1 MPMHA
6 VRPKILGFIS
16 EQASAWLVAFVVLLA
31 GCALTAIVAWAASD
45 LYQQQV
51 RQRFQL
57 LVNERY
63 TRLQER
69 FEDQEQRLNSLR
81 RFFVN
86 SAEVSRQEFDG
97 FAQPLLLRA
106 RAYSW
111 APRVFRE
118 QRSQFE
124 HEVSR
129 QRGTPFVI
137 RELNAA
143 GELVPAPEREE
154 YVPVLYSQTQ
164 SLLGAPLG
172 FDLLAQPLRRSALER
187 AQQSGKLAVS
197 QPMQLVGVEP
207 AYATGVLLVAPVS
220 SQPTS
225 AQPQNEPYGYVMAVI
240 SMRQLVTDGLPKPDR
255 DNLVMQIVDTS
266 DLQQRVLFESSNALG
281 DSDLVGAR
289 RLTLGDRVYALSL
302 RPSQVFDQS
311 NHSSLATIL
320 SMGGL
325 LSLLLS
331 ALLYVLV
338 SQRQR
343 ALKLVEQRTVQLR
356 QREQELRGA
365 HGQLRSVL
373 NAATQVA
380 IIATDLRGVIN
391 TFNAG
396 AERMLGFKAEQV
408 VGKLTLESLHLAAEL
423 QARSA
428 SLSVALGKRIPASQ
442 AMLVESPDTLH
453 EAREWRLI
461 RQDRSQLTVNM
472 LATVLLDEHG
482 LWIGHLAIYLDVTE
496 QKRAYEALAARDRLL
511 KKLSAHV
518 PGGIF
523 QFTLEAQ
530 DNWKFIYA
538 SDGMRDIYEIEL
550 GLLQQDATK
559 VFERI
564 HPLDAERVR
573 ASIRLSALQL
583 SHWREEYRV
592 LLPQRG
598 LRWLRGEATPEEL
611 PSGGTLWNGYVSDIS
626 DLKRVEEELRALS
639 ITDSLTGIHNRR
651 YFQDRLRAE
660 MVRLNRTSGALSV
673 IMLDIDHFKRI
684 NDRHGHAVGDGVLQ
698 ELCKRI
704 SQRLRRSDVFCRL
717 GGEEFM
723 VLCPNTDD
731 EQAYGLAMQL
741 WQSLRDV
748 PMEPVGI
755 VTASFGV
762 ASWRVDEGIDG
773 LLLRADSAV
782 YVAKQAGRD
791 RVERVA
797 RALAP
802 AGPQSGPH
810 SLN

>member
-1 MPMHA
+1 MPLQA

-16 EQASAWLVAFVVLLA
+16 EQASAWLVALVVMLV
-31 GCALTAIVAWAASD
+31 GCALTVIIAWAAYD
-45 LYQQQV
+45 QYEQQV

-63 TRLQER
+63 SRLQER

-86 SAEVSRQEFDG
+86 SNDVSREEFDG
-97 FAQPLLLRA
+97 FAQPLLLRT

-111 APRVFRE
+111 APRVFRD
-118 QRSQFE
+118 QRNQFE
-124 HEVSR
+124 REVSR
-129 QRGTPFVI
+129 LRASPFVI
-137 RELNAA
+137 RELNSA
-143 GELVPAPEREE
+143 GELAPASERDE

-164 SLLGAPLG
+164 SLLGSPLG
-172 FDLLAQPLRRSALER
+172 FDLLAQPLRRATLER
-187 AQQSGKLAVS
+187 AQKSGKLAVS

-220 SQPTS
+220 NLSAVEQPR
-225 AQPQNEPYGYVMAVI
+225 NEPYGYVMAVI
-240 SMRQLVTDGLPKPDR
+240 SMRQLVADGLPKPDR
-255 DNLVMQIVDTS
+255 DNLVVQIVDTS
-266 DLQQRVLFESSNALG
+266 DLQKRVLYESGNALG
-281 DSDLVGAR
+281 ESDLTAAR
-289 RLTLGDRVYALSL
+289 RLTLGDHVYTLSL
-302 RPSQVFDQS
+302 RPSQVFDLA
-311 NHSSLATIL
+311 NHSSLSTIL
-320 SMGGL
+320 AMGGL

-331 ALLYVLV
+331 ALLYMLV

-343 ALKLVEQRTVQLR
+343 ALKLVDQRTAQLR
-356 QREQELRGA
+356 LREQELRGA

-396 AERMLGFKAEQV
+396 AEKMLGFKADQV
-408 VGKLTLESLHLAAEL
+408 VGRLTLESLHLAPEL
-423 QARSA
+423 EARSA

-442 AMLVESPDTLH
+442 AMLVESPDNLH
-453 EAREWRLI
+453 EAREWSLS
-461 RQDRSQLTVNM
+461 RQDGSQLTVNM
-472 LATVLLDEHG
+472 LATVLLDDHG
-482 LWIGHLAIYLDVTE
+482 LWIGHLAIYLDITE

-523 QFTLEAQ
+523 QFTLEPQ
-530 DNWKFIYA
+530 DHWRFIYA
-538 SDGMRDIYEIEL
+538 SDGMRDIYEIEP
-550 GLLQQDATK
+550 GVLQQDAEK

-598 LRWLRGEATPEEL
+598 LRWIRGEATPEEL
-611 PSGGTLWNGYVSDIS
+611 PGGGTLWHGYVSDIS

-660 MVRLNRTSGALSV
+660 MVRLNRSSGALSL
-673 IMLDIDHFKRI
+673 IMLDIDHFKRV
-684 NDRHGHAVGDGVLQ
+684 NDQYGHGVGDGVLQ

-704 SQRLRRSDVFCRL
+704 SQRLRRTDVFCRL
-717 GGEEFM
+717 GGEEFV
-723 VLCPNTDD
+723 VLCPNTDG
-731 EQAYGLAMQL
+731 EQAYSLAMEL
-741 WQSLRDV
+741 WQSVRSA
-748 PMEPVGI
+748 PMQSVGI

-762 ASWRVDEGIDG
+762 ANWRIDEGIDG

-791 RVERVA
+791 RVEACGSGLA
-797 RALAP
+797 RD
-802 AGPQSGPH
+802 SGI
-810 SLN
+810 SVG

>member
-1 MPMHA
+1 MSLQA
-6 VRPKILGFIS
+6 VRPKILGFIN
-16 EQASAWLVAFVVLLA
+16 EQASAWLVALVVLLA
-31 GCALTAIVAWAASD
+31 GFALTAIVAWAASD
-45 LYQQQV
+45 LYQQQL

-86 SAEVSRQEFDG
+86 SDDVSHEEFDG
-97 FAQPLLLRA
+97 FAQPLLLRTL
-106 RAYSW
+106 AYSW
-111 APRVFRE
+111 APRVYRE

-124 HEVSR
+124 QNVSE
-129 QRGTPFVI
+129 RGGVPFVI
-137 RELNAA
+137 RELNSA
-143 GELVPAPEREE
+143 GELAPATERDE
-154 YVPVLYSQTQ
+154 YVPMLYSQTQ
-164 SLLGAPLG
+164 NPMGAPLG

-187 AQQSGKLAVS
+187 AQKTGKLAVS
-197 QPMQLVGVEP
+197 QPMQWVGVEP

-220 SQPTS
+220 HLPISGQS
-225 AQPQNEPYGYVMAVI
+225 QNEPYGYVMAVI
-240 SMRQLVTDGLPKPDR
+240 SIRQLVADGLPKPDR
-255 DNLVMQIVDTS
+255 DNLMMQIVDTS
-266 DLQQRVLFESSNALG
+266 DLHMRVLFESGTFGASKN
-281 DSDLVGAR
+281 DLVGTR
-289 RLTLGDRVYALSL
+289 RLTLGDHVYALNL
-302 RPSQVFDQS
+302 RPSQVFEQA
-311 NHSSLATIL
+311 NHSSLSAIL
-320 SMGGL
+320 TMGGL

-356 QREQELRGA
+356 MREQELRAA

-396 AERMLGFKAEQV
+396 AEQMLGFEAEQV
-408 VGKLTLESLHLAAEL
+408 VGTHTLESLHLAVEL
-423 QARSA
+423 EARSA
-428 SLSVALGKRIPASQ
+428 TLSVALGKRIPASQ
-442 AMLVESPDTLH
+442 AMLVESPDNLH
-453 EAREWRLI
+453 EAREWTLVRE
-461 RQDRSQLTVNM
+461 DGSQLTVNM
-472 LATVLLDEHG
+472 LATVLLDDHG
-482 LWIGHLAIYLDVTE
+482 LWIGHLAIYLDITE

-523 QFTLEAQ
+523 QFTLEPQ
-530 DNWKFIYA
+530 NNWKFIYA
-538 SDGMRDIYEIEL
+538 SDGMRDIYEIEP
-550 GLLQQDATK
+550 GVLQQDAK
-559 VFERI
+559 RVFERI
-564 HPLDAERVR
+564 HPQDVERVR

-592 LLPQRG
+592 QLPQRG
-598 LRWLRGEATPEEL
+598 LRWIRGEATPEEL
-611 PSGGTLWNGYVSDIS
+611 PGGGTLWHGYVSDIS

-660 MVRLNRTSGALSV
+660 MVKLNRTSGALSV

-704 SQRLRRSDVFCRL
+704 SQRLRRTDVFCRL

-723 VLCPNTDD
+723 VLCPHTDG
-731 EQAYGLAMQL
+731 EQAYSLAIEL
-741 WQSLRDV
+741 WRSLRSA
-748 PMEPVGI
+748 PMEPVGT

-762 ASWRVDEGIDG
+762 ASWRVDEGVDG

-791 RVERVA
+791 RVEAERL
-797 RALAP
+797 RA
-802 AGPQSGPH
+802 
-810 SLN
+810 

>member
-1 MPMHA
+1 MPLQA

-16 EQASAWLVAFVVLLA
+16 EQASAWLVALVVLLT
-31 GCALTAIVAWAASD
+31 GCALTLIVAWAAAD

-57 LVNERY
+57 LANERY
-63 TRLQER
+63 ARLQER
-69 FEDQEQRLNSLR
+69 FEDQEQRLGSLR

-86 SAEVSRQEFDG
+86 SNDVSRAEFDG
-97 FAQPLLLRA
+97 FAQPLLLHT
-106 RAYSW
+106 RAYAW
-111 APRVFRE
+111 APRIFRD
-118 QRSQFE
+118 QRIQFE

-129 QRGTPFVI
+129 QRGTPFSI
-137 RELNAA
+137 RELNSSGDLA
-143 GELVPAPEREE
+143 PAPERDE

-164 SLLGAPLG
+164 SLLGSPLG

-187 AQQSGKLAVS
+187 AQKSGKSAVS

-207 AYATGVLLVAPVS
+207 AYADGVLLVASVS
-220 SQPTS
+220 KP
-225 AQPQNEPYGYVMAVI
+225 ADAAPYGFVMAVI
-240 SMRQLVTDGLPKPDR
+240 SMRQLVADGLPKPNR

-266 DLQQRVLFESSNALG
+266 DTQQRVLYASSNAVG
-281 DSDLVGAR
+281 SSDLVAAR
-289 RLTLGDRVYALSL
+289 RLTLGDHVYALSL
-302 RPSQVFDQS
+302 RASEVFDQA
-311 NHSSLATIL
+311 NHSSLSAIVT
-320 SMGGL
+320 MGGL

-356 QREQELRGA
+356 LREQELRGA

-396 AERMLGFKAEQV
+396 AEQMLGFKSEDV
-408 VGKLTLESLHLAAEL
+408 LGVMSLDSLHLASEL
-423 QARSA
+423 EARAA
-428 SLSVALGKRIPASQ
+428 SLSVTLGKRIPPGQ
-442 AMLVESPDTLH
+442 AMLVESPDNLH
-453 EAREWRLI
+453 EAREWTLL
-461 RQDRSQLTVNM
+461 RQDGSPLTVNM
-472 LATVLLDEHG
+472 LATVVLDDYG
-482 LWIGHLAIYLDVTE
+482 LWVGHLAIYLDVTE

-511 KKLSAHV
+511 KKLSSHV

-523 QFTLEAQ
+523 QFTLEPQ
-530 DNWKFIYA
+530 DNWRFIYA
-538 SDGMRDIYEIEL
+538 SDGIRDIYEIEP
-550 GLLQQDATK
+550 GVLQQNASSAL
-559 VFERI
+559 ERI
-564 HPLDAERVR
+564 HPLDVERVR

-592 LLPQRG
+592 QLPQRG
-598 LRWLRGEATPEEL
+598 LRWIRGEATPEEL
-611 PSGGTLWNGYVSDIS
+611 PGGGTLWHGYVSDIS

-651 YFQDRLRAE
+651 YFQDRLKAE
-660 MVRLNRTSGALSV
+660 MVRLNRLSGALSL

-684 NDRHGHAVGDGVLQ
+684 NDQYGHAVGDGVLQ

-704 SQRLRRSDVFCRL
+704 GLRLRRTDVFCRL
-717 GGEEFM
+717 GGEEFV
-723 VLCPNTDD
+723 VLCPNTDGD
-731 EQAYGLAMQL
+731 QAYSLAMEL
-741 WQSLRDV
+741 WQSLRDT
-748 PMEPVGI
+748 PMASVGV

-791 RVERVA
+791 RVEAERL
-797 RALAP
+797 R
-802 AGPQSGPH
+802 S
-810 SLN
+810 

>member
-1 MPMHA
+1 MSLQA
-6 VRPKILGFIS
+6 VRPKILGFIN
-16 EQASAWLVAFVVLLA
+16 EQASAWLVALVVLLA
-31 GCALTAIVAWAASD
+31 GFALTAIVAWAASD
-45 LYQQQV
+45 LYQQQL

-86 SAEVSRQEFDG
+86 SDDVSHEEFDG
-97 FAQPLLLRA
+97 FAQPLLLRTL
-106 RAYSW
+106 AYSW
-111 APRVFRE
+111 APRVYRE

-124 HEVSR
+124 QNVSE
-129 QRGTPFVI
+129 RGGVPFVI
-137 RELNAA
+137 RELNSA
-143 GELVPAPEREE
+143 GELAPATERDE
-154 YVPVLYSQTQ
+154 YVPMLYSQTQ
-164 SLLGAPLG
+164 NPMGAPLG

-187 AQQSGKLAVS
+187 AQKTGKLAVS
-197 QPMQLVGVEP
+197 QPMQWVGVEP

-220 SQPTS
+220 HLPLSGQS
-225 AQPQNEPYGYVMAVI
+225 QNEPYGYVMAVI
-240 SMRQLVTDGLPKPDR
+240 SIRQLVADGLPKPDR
-255 DNLVMQIVDTS
+255 DNLMMQIVDTS
-266 DLQQRVLFESSNALG
+266 DLHMRVLFESGTFGASKN
-281 DSDLVGAR
+281 DLVGTR
-289 RLTLGDRVYALSL
+289 RLTLGDHVYALNL
-302 RPSQVFDQS
+302 RPSQVFEQA
-311 NHSSLATIL
+311 NHSSLSAIL
-320 SMGGL
+320 TMGGL

-356 QREQELRGA
+356 MREQELRAA

-396 AERMLGFKAEQV
+396 AEQMLGFEAEQV
-408 VGKLTLESLHLAAEL
+408 VDTHTLESLHLAVEL
-423 QARSA
+423 EARSA
-428 SLSVALGKRIPASQ
+428 TLSVALGKRIPASQ
-442 AMLVESPDTLH
+442 AMLVESPDNLH
-453 EAREWRLI
+453 EAREWTLVRE
-461 RQDRSQLTVNM
+461 DGSQLTVNM
-472 LATVLLDEHG
+472 LATVLLDDHG
-482 LWIGHLAIYLDVTE
+482 LWIGHLAIYLDITE

-523 QFTLEAQ
+523 QFTLEPQ
-530 DNWKFIYA
+530 NNWKFIYA
-538 SDGMRDIYEIEL
+538 SDGMRDIYEIEP
-550 GLLQQDATK
+550 GVLQQDAK
-559 VFERI
+559 RVFERI
-564 HPLDAERVR
+564 HPQDVERVR

-592 LLPQRG
+592 QLPQRG
-598 LRWLRGEATPEEL
+598 LRWIRGEATPEEL
-611 PSGGTLWNGYVSDIS
+611 PGGGTLWHGYVSDIS

-660 MVRLNRTSGALSV
+660 MVKLNRTSGALSV

-704 SQRLRRSDVFCRL
+704 SQRLRRTDVFCRL

-723 VLCPNTDD
+723 VLCPHTDG
-731 EQAYGLAMQL
+731 EQAYSLAIEL
-741 WQSLRDV
+741 WKSLRSA
-748 PMEPVGI
+748 PMEPVGT

-762 ASWRVDEGIDG
+762 ASWRVDEGVDG

-791 RVERVA
+791 RVEAERL
-797 RALAP
+797 RA
-802 AGPQSGPH
+802 
-810 SLN
+810 

>member
-1 MPMHA
+1 MPLQA

-16 EQASAWLVAFVVLLA
+16 EQASAWLVALVVLLA
-31 GCALTAIVAWAASD
+31 GFALTAIVAWAASD

-86 SAEVSRQEFDG
+86 SDDVSREEFNG

-124 HEVSR
+124 REVSK

-137 RELNAA
+137 RELNSL
-143 GELVPAPEREE
+143 GELAPAPERDE
-154 YVPVLYSQTQ
+154 YAPVLYSQTQ

-187 AQQSGKLAVS
+187 AQKSGTLAVS

-220 SQPTS
+220 HLPTS
-225 AQPQNEPYGYVMAVI
+225 EQSQNEPYGYVMAVI
-240 SMRQLVTDGLPKPDR
+240 SMRQLVADGFPKPDR
-255 DNLVMQIVDTS
+255 DNLVMEIVDTS
-266 DLQQRVLFESSNALG
+266 DLQKRVLFESSNAVA

-289 RLTLGDRVYALSL
+289 RLILGDHVYALSL
-302 RPSQVFDQS
+302 RPSQVFDEA
-311 NHSSLATIL
+311 NNSSLAAIL
-320 SMGGL
+320 TMGGL

-396 AERMLGFKAEQV
+396 AEQMLGFKAEQV
-408 VGKLTLESLHLAAEL
+408 VGTRTLESLHLAPEL
-423 QARSA
+423 EARSA
-428 SLSVALGKRIPASQ
+428 SLSVALGKRIPPSQ
-442 AMLVESPDTLH
+442 AMLVESPDNLH
-453 EAREWRLI
+453 EAREWTLVRENG
-461 RQDRSQLTVNM
+461 SQLIVNM
-472 LATVLLDEHG
+472 LATVLLDDHG
-482 LWIGHLAIYLDVTE
+482 LWIGHLAIYVDITE

-523 QFTLEAQ
+523 QFTLEPQ

-550 GLLQQDATK
+550 GVLQQNAKK

-573 ASIRLSALQL
+573 VSIRLSALQL

-598 LRWLRGEATPEEL
+598 LRWIRGEATPEEL
-611 PSGGTLWNGYVSDIS
+611 PGGGTLWHGYVSDIS

-651 YFQDRLRAE
+651 YFQDRLKAE

-684 NDRHGHAVGDGVLQ
+684 NDQHGHAVGDGVLQ

-704 SQRLRRSDVFCRL
+704 GQRLRRTDVFCRL

-723 VLCPNTDD
+723 VLCPHTDG
-731 EQAYGLAMQL
+731 EQAYSLATQL
-741 WQSLRDV
+741 WESLRSV

-791 RVERVA
+791 RVEAERL
-797 RALAP
+797 RA
-802 AGPQSGPH
+802 
-810 SLN
+810 